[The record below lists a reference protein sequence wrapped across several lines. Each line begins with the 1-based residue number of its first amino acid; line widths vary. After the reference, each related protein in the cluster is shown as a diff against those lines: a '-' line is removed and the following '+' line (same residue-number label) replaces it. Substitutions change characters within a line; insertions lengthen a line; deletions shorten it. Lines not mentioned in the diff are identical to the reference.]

1 MMARRKIIHHVTFY
15 RVIHDLAHENEFGC
29 DAVLD
34 RWYDYSPFTVPTKNM
49 LAPVLR
55 AQPMLHIVT
64 PHAKADRTGRGNKR
78 PQTYRVCPEWLAEN
92 PLDEILR
99 KSNRGRVEL

>member
-1 MMARRKIIHHVTFY
+1 
-15 RVIHDLAHENEFGC
+15 
-29 DAVLD
+29 
-34 RWYDYSPFTVPTKNM
+34 M

>member
-1 MMARRKIIHHVTFY
+1 MARRKIIHHVTFY
-15 RVIHDLAHENEFGC
+15 RVIHDLAHTDEFTVHS
-29 DAVLD
+29 VLD

-55 AQPMLHIVT
+55 AQPMIDIVT
-64 PHAKADRTGRGNKR
+64 PHYKSTRAGRGNKR
-78 PQTYRVCPEWLAEN
+78 PQTYRVCPKWVEEN

-99 KSNRGRVEL
+99 QSNRGRVEL